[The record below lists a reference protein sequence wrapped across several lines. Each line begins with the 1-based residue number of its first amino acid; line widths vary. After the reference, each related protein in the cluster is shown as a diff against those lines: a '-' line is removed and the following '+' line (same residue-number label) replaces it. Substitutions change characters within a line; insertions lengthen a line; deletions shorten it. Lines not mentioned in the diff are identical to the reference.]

1 MGGIDGMEP
10 GVSAVAT
17 AASGVTVKN
26 SDPKIIGGE
35 VLNDGGEVLD
45 DSVVDTRLPE
55 KQWEALND
63 QRNKLIK
70 FMILTF
76 GCLNAAMIAIVLI
89 GICVDQSNIS
99 QPNTAFT
106 AADRIIGSTVINALI
121 AATVAQAGL
130 AFITITKFLFPTGAN
145 AP

>member
-1 MGGIDGMEP
+1 MGGIEGMEP
-10 GVSAVAT
+10 GVSVVAT
-17 AASGVTVKN
+17 SASGETVKN
-26 SDPKIIGGE
+26 TDPKII
-35 VLNDGGEVLD
+35 GGEVLD

-76 GCLNAAMIAIVLI
+76 GCLNAAMIVIVLI
-89 GICVDQSNIS
+89 GIYVDQSNIS